1 MEGFMRIPVILVVP
15 AHEHLRAIASE
26 AVNNPAIRLNP
37 TEVPP
42 YPGFQLDASFAP
54 VPLGSAQ
61 LGGLETTPQQ
71 SQYFAVRGHIETGD
85 DAAPPERAGDAAVFS
100 DPQIRPM
107 LTCGG
112 SPPVGNATTVAS
124 LLHVTQMQAKHL
136 DGKQVAVAIVD
147 TGINLQ
153 HLQQKIG
160 HAPHFDGAA
169 SWMPPGSPPP
179 APGSWPVNHGTMCA
193 FDVLIAAPHAIL
205 IDFPVLSA
213 HYPGGGSIMSG
224 TLSAALAAYGFM
236 LGSRATGRLRKYH
249 AVVAS
254 NSWGIFHPT
263 WDFPPGHPGRYCDNP
278 NHPFNLQVGAV
289 GRAGIDVIFAA
300 GNCGAPCADGRCQG
314 RTTGAIMGTSA
325 MPDVLTIAGCDTHDH
340 RVGYSSQGPSIA
352 NMYQY
357 KPDITSYTHFLGS
370 EAFGIGTPDSG
381 TSAACP
387 VTSGCVAAL
396 RTSPKIPPTSLPPS
410 ALFDIL
416 RKTARQQS
424 GPPHSWNG
432 DYGFGIID
440 PVAAATA
447 MHL

>member
-1 MEGFMRIPVILVVP
+1 MRIPVILVVP
-15 AHEHLRAIASE
+15 AHEHLRAIATE

-37 TEVPP
+37 AEVPP

-85 DAAPPERAGDAAVFS
+85 DAAPPERAGDAGVFS

-213 HYPGGGSIMSG
+213 HYPGGDRSCPARSARRLPRMGLCWGAGRQDDCASITRLSPVIAGASSIQPG
-224 TLSAALAAYGFM
+224 TSP
-236 LGSRATGRLRKYH
+236 LGIQADTAT
-249 AVVAS
+249 
-254 NSWGIFHPT
+254 I
-263 WDFPPGHPGRYCDNP
+263 
-278 NHPFNLQVGAV
+278 
-289 GRAGIDVIFAA
+289 
-300 GNCGAPCADGRCQG
+300 
-314 RTTGAIMGTSA
+314 RTTRLTFKSAQLGEPASMSSSRQAI
-325 MPDVLTIAGCDTHDH
+325 
-340 RVGYSSQGPSIA
+340 
-352 NMYQY
+352 
-357 KPDITSYTHFLGS
+357 
-370 EAFGIGTPDSG
+370 
-381 TSAACP
+381 
-387 VTSGCVAAL
+387 VAHLA
-396 RTSPKIPPTSLPPS
+396 PM
-410 ALFDIL
+410 
-416 RKTARQQS
+416 
-424 GPPHSWNG
+424 
-432 DYGFGIID
+432 
-440 PVAAATA
+440 AAARDEQQARSWARVRCPTC
-447 MHL
+447 